1 MRRKTCTPFFMA
13 LFMGDVQFLQGLV
26 AVFYLAELHSSLTD
40 PPVQAE
46 LLFLAKLHWSAQ

>member
-1 MRRKTCTPFFMA
+1 MRRKTCTPLFMA